1 MSHFFAYLARLRL
14 IRRWGLMR
22 SSLPENDAEHSLQT
36 AMIAHGLAVIRR
48 DIFGEPCNADRC
60 ALLAM
65 YHDASEVFTGD
76 LPTPVK
82 YFNEDLHGA
91 YEEIERMA
99 RERLLRTLPPALW
112 ESYRPCVVDLEKDPL
127 WPLVKAAD
135 TLSAYLKCV
144 EEKAAGNR
152 EFDEAARAT
161 EEKLRKLQMKE
172 VDWFLSHF
180 AESFSMTLDA
190 MNRTDSA
197 GD

>member
-48 DIFGEPCNADRC
+48 DVFGEPCNADRC

-161 EEKLRKLQMKE
+161 EEKLRKLHMKE

-190 MNRTDSA
+190 MNRTDSV